1 MTTPTELPKYRE
13 RVAIEESIAVGWA
26 VTKKRFLPIFL
37 YTSLALLLAFLP
49 SALAALAHDFLEHNT
64 PFVLLLSLVTVVF
77 VSVSTLG
84 IIKMNI
90 LFKRGQEFTFDDFLS
105 VGNCLLNYAGAVIL
119 NAIVIMTGFLF
130 FIIPGIIFAI
140 RLSMTDYFLVD
151 RKMGPLQAMSAS
163 WTATRG
169 CVGMLI
175 LFAGTMHLLMTLGTL
190 AFVIGMIP
198 AYMVMMVARAQ
209 VYDRLVDTCP
219 ELALSEPT
227 APAESDISALPL
239 PEVATEAVPDVV
251 PVSEPTDVAPAPAET
266 AIPTDVAATSLEAT
280 SPAESATEP
289 PTEPAVSSEPII

>member
-37 YTSLALLLAFLP
+37 YTSLAVFLAFIP
-49 SALAALAHDFLEHNT
+49 SALAALAHDFLERNIL
-64 PFVLLLSLVTVVF
+64 FVLLLSLVTIVF

-90 LFKRGQEFTFDDFLS
+90 MFKRGQEFTFDDFLS

-119 NAIVIMTGFLF
+119 SAIVVMTGFLF
-130 FIIPGIIFAI
+130 FIIPGIIFII

-151 RKMGPLQAMSAS
+151 KKMGPLQAMSAS

-190 AFVIGMIP
+190 ALVIGAIP

-219 ELALSEPT
+219 ELALP
-227 APAESDISALPL
+227 ESTTLVDGTTPITPL

-251 PVSEPTDVAPAPAET
+251 
-266 AIPTDVAATSLEAT
+266 ATSLET
-280 SPAESATEP
+280 TTPAKPATEP
-289 PTEPAVSSEPII
+289 PTEPTVSSEQTT

>member
-37 YTSLALLLAFLP
+37 YTSLALFLAFLP
-49 SALAALAHDFLEHNT
+49 SALAAMAHDFLERNIL
-64 PFVLLLSLVTVVF
+64 FVLLLSLVTVVF

-90 LFKRGQEFTFDDFLS
+90 AFKRGQDFTFDDFLS
-105 VGNCLLNYAGAVIL
+105 VGNCLLNYVGAIIL
-119 NAIVIMTGFLF
+119 SAIVVGTGLLF

-140 RLSMTDYFLVD
+140 RLSVTDYFIVD

-175 LFAGTMHLLMTLGTL
+175 LFAGTMQLLMTLGTL
-190 AFVIGMIP
+190 VLVIGMIP

-219 ELALSEPT
+219 ELALPEPT
-227 APAESDISALPL
+227 EGTSITISSATTPDIASSAAPEI
-239 PEVATEAVPDVV
+239 VP
-251 PVSEPTDVAPAPAET
+251 
-266 AIPTDVAATSLEAT
+266 
-280 SPAESATEP
+280 ATEP
-289 PTEPAVSSEPII
+289 TEVVTATAATATPVDIKPAVTEPASPVEPLSEPKISSEPIV

>member
-37 YTSLALLLAFLP
+37 YTSLALFLAFLP
-49 SALAALAHDFLEHNT
+49 SALAAMAHDFLERNIL
-64 PFVLLLSLVTVVF
+64 FVLLLSLVTVVF

-90 LFKRGQEFTFDDFLS
+90 AFKRGQDFTFDDFLS
-105 VGNCLLNYAGAVIL
+105 VGNCLLNYVGAIIL
-119 NAIVIMTGFLF
+119 SAIVVGTGLLF

-140 RLSMTDYFLVD
+140 RLSVTDYFIVD

-190 AFVIGMIP
+190 AFLIGMIP

-219 ELALSEPT
+219 ELALPDPT
-227 APAESDISALPL
+227 VGADSAVSVTPS
-239 PEVATEAVPDVV
+239 PEVATEAVPNVV
-251 PVSEPTDVAPAPAET
+251 PAPEPTE
-266 AIPTDVAATSLEAT
+266 IAATSLEAA
-280 SPAESATEP
+280 SPAEQAVELPAEP
-289 PTEPAVSSEPII
+289 TVSSEPTV

>member
-37 YTSLALLLAFLP
+37 YTGLALFLAFIP
-49 SALAALAHDFLEHNT
+49 IALAALAHDFLERNIL
-64 PFVLLLSLVTVVF
+64 FVLLLSLVTIVF

-90 LFKRGQEFTFDDFLS
+90 MFKRGQEFTFDDFLS

-119 NAIVIMTGFLF
+119 SAIVVMTGFCF
-130 FIIPGIIFAI
+130 FIIPGIIFLV
-140 RLSMTDYFLVD
+140 RLSVTDYFLVD

-175 LFAGTMHLLMTLGTL
+175 LFAATMHLLMTLGTL
-190 AFVIGMIP
+190 AFLIGMIP

-219 ELALSEPT
+219 ELAL
-227 APAESDISALPL
+227 

-251 PVSEPTDVAPAPAET
+251 PDSEPLEVTPATIATVES
-266 AIPTDVAATSLEAT
+266 AISTEVAATSLEAT
-280 SPAESATEP
+280 TPSNPATEP
-289 PTEPAVSSEPII
+289 LTEPTVPSELII

>member
-37 YTSLALLLAFLP
+37 YSCLAGLLAFIP
-49 SALAALAHDFLEHNT
+49 SALAALAHDFLERNLL
-64 PFVLLLSLVTVVF
+64 FVLLLSVVTMVF
-77 VSVSTLG
+77 VSVSMLG

-90 LFKRGQEFTFDDFLS
+90 MFKRGQEFTFDDFLS
-105 VGNCLLNYAGAVIL
+105 VGNCLLSYAGALIL
-119 NAIVIMTGFLF
+119 TAIVVTTGFCF

-175 LFAGTMHLLMTLGTL
+175 LFAGTMHLLMTLGFL
-190 AFVIGMIP
+190 ALVIGAIP

-209 VYDRLVDTCP
+209 VYDRLVDTSP
-219 ELALSEPT
+219 ELALPEATVPLET
-227 APAESDISALPL
+227 EIPAPL
-239 PEVATEAVPDVV
+239 PEVAIETVPNTVPESTVSTE
-251 PVSEPTDVAPAPAET
+251 
-266 AIPTDVAATSLEAT
+266 VAATSLEAA
-280 SPAESATEP
+280 SPVAPSIEPPAE
-289 PTEPAVSSEPII
+289 PTVSSESTI